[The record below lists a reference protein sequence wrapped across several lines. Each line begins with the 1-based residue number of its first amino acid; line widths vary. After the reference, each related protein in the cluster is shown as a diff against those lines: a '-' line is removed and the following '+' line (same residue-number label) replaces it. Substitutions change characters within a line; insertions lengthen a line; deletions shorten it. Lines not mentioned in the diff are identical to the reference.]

1 MSANSL
7 PQAARRLPSGLSAV
21 VPAAVLAAGVFL
33 MGSSNPV
40 TPAGYVGYLTRG
52 AVFGHERFVALQTG
66 PTSSGRGWM
75 LHVINVSITPYTYE
89 EDFSGADTVLS
100 SDSLKIAFR
109 VNVVW
114 RVRPDRV
121 RQFVEKFST
130 LGAHD
135 TSDAIV
141 QVAYRNFLREP
152 LRSYARDEVQMYR
165 SLELKDN
172 IEHIGEDITAKVL
185 KLTADTPFE
194 VRSVVVGNIQYPPEV
209 VDAVSRKLAAIQELE
224 RKNTEIEIARREKD
238 KRIIEAEGIARAT
251 QIISQR
257 LTAPYLQYEAIKAQ
271 RDTINSP
278 NHTTIYLPVGPMG
291 VPLVGSLN
299 LAGGSAAE
307 PASGAGR
314 APAAAPPA
322 N

>member
-1 MSANSL
+1 
-7 PQAARRLPSGLSAV
+7 
-21 VPAAVLAAGVFL
+21 
-33 MGSSNPV
+33 
-40 TPAGYVGYLTRG
+40 
-52 AVFGHERFVALQTG
+52 VFGHERFVALQTG

-75 LHVINVSITPYTYE
+75 LHVTNVSITPYTYD

-100 SDSLKIAFR
+100 SDSLKISFR

-130 LGAHD
+130 LGPND
-135 TSDAIV
+135 TADSIV

-172 IEHIGEDITAKVL
+172 IEHMGEDITTKVRQ
-185 KLTADTPFE
+185 LTADTPFE
-194 VRSVVVGNIQYPPEV
+194 VRSIVVGNIQYPPEV
-209 VDAVSRKLAAIQELE
+209 VDAVSRKLAATQELE

-251 QIISQR
+251 QIISER
-257 LTAPYLQYEAIKAQ
+257 LTTPYLQYEAIKAQ

-278 NHTTIYLPVGPMG
+278 NHTTI
-291 VPLVGSLN
+291 
-299 LAGGSAAE
+299 
-307 PASGAGR
+307 
-314 APAAAPPA
+314 
-322 N
+322 